1 MKKLTQEFGVVRR
14 SLKAR
19 ENGVK
24 QMHGL
29 FLSKYTIT
37 PPSGQTNHKKAP
49 LAPSPAQPMMH
60 VTAGLTSRTWPR
72 FDPILPLPST
82 GCISAT
88 QHNTAFCGG

>member
-1 MKKLTQEFGVVRR
+1 MTSKLYEFKSIGNDYGVIVTWGGFMKKLTQEFGVVRR

-49 LAPSPAQPMMH
+49 LPPSPAH
-60 VTAGLTSRTWPR
+60 DACHCWL
-72 FDPILPLPST
+72 D
-82 GCISAT
+82 
-88 QHNTAFCGG
+88 